1 MKRLGKSLG
10 IAALFIVVTATAALA
25 NHGIGSGSAVCNTD
39 GSITYTFTVVS
50 SGKTP
55 GQVTTRL
62 GNGTTPFTVSETVP
76 GTQHTDS
83 LVWHAAF
90 LENSGKTIH
99 SHGTITVNFTPDCS
113 STSPTPPPTTTP
125 PTTTPPTTTPPTTPP
140 PSHHGTPSPTT
151 KVKGTGGNQHPGGTA
166 FSGSNATP
174 AAAAAVAL
182 LLVGLGFM
190 WVARVRVR
198 SH

>member
-1 MKRLGKSLG
+1 MKRTATGLG

-25 NHGIGSGSAVCNTD
+25 NHGIGSGTALCNPD
-39 GSITYTFTVVS
+39 GSIAWTFTVVS

-62 GNGTTPFTVSETVP
+62 GDGTTPFTVSETTP
-76 GTQHTDS
+76 GTQHTNS

-90 LENSGKTIH
+90 HENSGKTIH
-99 SHGTITVNFTPDCS
+99 SHGTIVVNFTPDCTS
-113 STSPTPPPTTTP
+113 PSPTTTSPTPPPTTTP
-125 PTTTPPTTTPPTTPP
+125 PTTPPSSPPTQHTTPPT
-140 PSHHGTPSPTT
+140 PTT
-151 KVKGTGGNQHPGGTA
+151 RVKGGGGNQGPGGTA

-174 AAAAAVAL
+174 AAAAAIAL

-190 WVARVRVR
+190 WIARERAR
-198 SH
+198 